1 MKNKLDNIHFNLR
14 TILGYNLPFNFVISE
29 REAGK
34 STATWLW
41 IYNNWKNKGL
51 AALIVRRKVVH
62 ITKSYID
69 DMAKVI
75 NKFIDEPITFSY
87 SLSTLK
93 DGIVDVFVNDK
104 FFIRVIG
111 LSADITIFK
120 SGVIEKL
127 GAIVFDEFIPN
138 RKFGERF
145 LKDEATKFMEV
156 FNTFRRESENL
167 RCIFLG
173 NPYSLFNPYFVFFNV
188 KTALLKRGAII
199 SDKKSYVIQC
209 YEITPELRKYIL
221 KVNPL
226 YQFDN
231 SYTRYAFEGKNI
243 ADENII
249 IRDFPNNF
257 SLFFVFGV
265 EGQIIGLYRNNDY
278 MNLDYV
284 FYARIMTK
292 KEVSKRRNI
301 YVFDLEDLVERTVLL
316 SNEERYKFSRL
327 KTAVR
332 NRSIA
337 FESIECYYMF
347 EEIYNN
353 L

>member
-1 MKNKLDNIHFNLR
+1 MAHKLDKIHFNLN
-14 TILGYNLPFNFVISE
+14 TILGYNLPFNFIISE

-41 IYNNWKNKGL
+41 LYANFESKGTT
-51 AALIVRRKVVH
+51 AVIVRRKVVH

-69 DMAKVI
+69 DIAKVI
-75 NKFIDEPITFSY
+75 NKFRDDKIKFSY

-93 DGIVDVFVNDK
+93 DGIVDVYVNDK

-120 SGVIEKL
+120 SGMVDEI
-127 GAIVFDEFIPN
+127 GCIVFDEFICN
-138 RKFGERF
+138 RKFGEKY
-145 LKDEATKFMEV
+145 LKDEATKYMEV
-156 FNTFRRESENL
+156 YNTFRREAKNL

-173 NPYSLFNPYFVFFNV
+173 NPYSLFNPYFVFFGV
-188 KTALLKRGAII
+188 KTALLKRGSII
-199 SDKKSYVIQC
+199 TDKKSYVIQC
-209 YEITPELRKYIL
+209 YELTPELRAKIL
-221 KVNPL
+221 EENPL

-243 ADENII
+243 ADENIQ
-249 IRDFPNNF
+249 IREFPNNF

-265 EGQIIGLYRNNDY
+265 EGNYVALYRNNDY
-278 MNLDYV
+278 LNLDYV
-284 FYARIMTK
+284 FYARIIPLN
-292 KEVSKRRNI
+292 EVSKRRNI

-316 SNEERYKFSRL
+316 SSDERYKFSRL
-327 KTAVR
+327 KTSVR